1 MIKFFRHIR
10 RSLLNENLMGKPTSA
25 KATAG
30 RPASPVGRYFKYAI
44 GEILLVVIG
53 ILIALQINN
62 WNEEQG
68 RNKKLISIYKS
79 VYADINNDLKDLNDL
94 KAFYMGKKPVFEK
107 VVKDSIT
114 SDLLDQGLSRL
125 LGTGWNITLNKSG
138 INQLKELDTKD
149 SLALKA
155 INIYDLLEVE
165 LISREENFNE
175 VVIEHS
181 KYVRDNY
188 NWYPEWI
195 SKTIM
200 KENSSPELQDY
211 FINGNDYRNR
221 VIYAYQQLY
230 NGGNY
235 IPTTNRFIAQLTE
248 LEVDVE
254 KFLQSVND

>member
-10 RSLLNENLMGKPTSA
+10 RSLINENKMGK
-25 KATAG
+25 
-30 RPASPVGRYFKYAI
+30 YFKYAI

-62 WNEEQG
+62 WNEEQ
-68 RNKKLISIYKS
+68 NNNQKLISIYKS
-79 VYADINNDLKDLNDL
+79 VYADIKNDLKDLNDL
-94 KAFYMGKKPVFEK
+94 KAFYMEKKPVFEK
-107 VVKDSIT
+107 VIQDSIT
-114 SDLLDQGLSRL
+114 VELLDQGLSRL
-125 LGTGWNITLNKSG
+125 LGNGWNTTLNKSG
-138 INQLKELDTKD
+138 VNQLKELDTKD

-165 LISREENFNE
+165 LMIREENFNE

-188 NWYPEWI
+188 EWYPEWI

-200 KENSSPELQDY
+200 KDNSSPELQDY
-211 FINGNDYRNR
+211 FINGNDYRNK

-235 IPTTNRFIAQLTE
+235 IPTTNKFIAHLTE
-248 LEVDVE
+248 LEVEVE
-254 KFLQSVND
+254 KILNDVND